1 MCRFGDCRAKRV
13 LIAGDCRY
21 CSQTFCMA
29 HRVPEDHVCT
39 GLEDCKQ
46 AARQRNAS
54 KLLSERTEQL
64 KLQKV

>member
-1 MCRFGDCRAKRV
+1 
-13 LIAGDCRY
+13 
-21 CSQTFCMA
+21 MA
-29 HRVPEDHVCT
+29 HRVPEDHVCE

-54 KLLSERTEQL
+54 KLLAERTEQL